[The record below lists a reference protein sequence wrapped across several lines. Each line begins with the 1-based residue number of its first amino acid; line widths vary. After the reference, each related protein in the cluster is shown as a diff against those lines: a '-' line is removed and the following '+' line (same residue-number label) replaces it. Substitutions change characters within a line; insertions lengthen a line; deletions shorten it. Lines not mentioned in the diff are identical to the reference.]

1 MSNLTNVFNSTADI
15 GLYKPPPKL
24 LGMDAGSWHR
34 LDNVYAILSV
44 QSMFLFFAD
53 FKAAT
58 TNDMVRWLC
67 LTVCLFFQQLSPW
80 NLLCTVLP
88 ILLAVFIM
96 LSKFIF
102 TQQLPSFDRMNL
114 IFGMLASLIGIIFF
128 QRGLDEDHDYL
139 RLNHS
144 MWHAMAGIATYFWYR
159 GKVEL
164 DVRTNAKIM

>member
-1 MSNLTNVFNSTADI
+1 M
-15 GLYKPPPKL
+15 PPKL

-58 TNDMVRWLC
+58 TNDAVRWLC
-67 LTVCLFFQQLSPW
+67 LAVCLFFQQLAPW

-88 ILLAVFIM
+88 ILLAALIM
-96 LSKFIF
+96 AAKFVF

-114 IFGMLASLIGIIFF
+114 LLGFLSCLIGIVFF
-128 QRGLDEDHDYL
+128 QRGLDEDNDYL

-144 MWHAMAGIATYFWYR
+144 IWHAMAGIATYFWYR
-159 GKVEL
+159 CKVEV

>member
-1 MSNLTNVFNSTADI
+1 MGTLTDTTPSTADRVARTVV
-15 GLYKPPPKL
+15 PKL

-58 TNDMVRWLC
+58 TNDTVRWFC
-67 LTVCLFFQQLSPW
+67 LSVCLFFQQLAPW

-114 IFGMLASLIGIIFF
+114 VLGMLCCLIGIVFF
-128 QRGLDEDHDYL
+128 QFGLDEDNDYL

-164 DVRTNAKIM
+164 DVRANAKIM